1 VGILLEKAVTVALL
15 CLYLFSER
23 PPSGIAGFLATYA
36 VMSLV
41 VAFNRCNHRRIDRL
55 AAPVLAFGLSASAG
69 AAHAQG
75 APYVAPDSAIAAAA
89 GMAVR
94 SADACA
100 AVWPGYWHAGKPFGF
115 TRRADSTIF
124 VYVPAESPSA
134 PYGAVQGRWLPPE
147 LRGALHA
154 RRGYPDGFGGI
165 DVWFRVG
172 GTTMA
177 VTPAYHPSAEIVL
190 EMLYHEG
197 FHAHQWVHFTNV
209 PGARP
214 GFGGNLAPVRL
225 EGSPEAYEALAEAE
239 RQALA
244 AALVAPSRDSA
255 RSVLRSYLDLR
266 ERRAAL
272 APDAQAVERW
282 EEQREG
288 TADYVGKLCAAYAIG
303 AGREHARTRVRHA
316 LAERQPALARG
327 RPSKWRAYAVGAAL
341 GLLLDDLTG
350 DSWRGAVGA
359 GTTLD
364 AYLRGVLAG
373 S

>member
-1 VGILLEKAVTVALL
+1 MM
-15 CLYLFSER
+15 R
-23 PPSGIAGFLATYA
+23 H
-36 VMSLV
+36 
-41 VAFNRCNHRRIDRL
+41 HRRL
-55 AAPVLAFGLSASAG
+55 AVPVLAFGVNAAAG
-69 AAHAQG
+69 AAGAHAQG

-100 AVWPGYWHAGKPFGF
+100 AVWPGYWQAGKPFGF
-115 TRRADSTIF
+115 SRHADSTIF
-124 VYVPAESPSA
+124 VYAPAGA
-134 PYGAVQGRWLPPE
+134 PPPPYDAVRGRWLGPE

-154 RRGYPDGFGGI
+154 RRGYPEGFGGV

-172 GTTMA
+172 GATLA

-197 FHAHQWVHFTNV
+197 FHAHQWEHFTNV

-214 GFGGNLAPVRL
+214 GFGSNLAPVRL
-225 EGSPEAYEALAEAE
+225 AGSAEAYETLAEAE

-244 AALVAPSRDSA
+244 AALVAPSRDSV
-255 RSVLRSYLDLR
+255 RVVLRGYLDLR
-266 ERRAAL
+266 ARRAAL

-282 EEQREG
+282 EEQTEG

-303 AGREHARTRVRHA
+303 GGREHARARVRQG
-316 LAERQPALARG
+316 LAERQRALVGG

-341 GLLLDDLTG
+341 GLLLDDLEG
-350 DSWRGAVGA
+350 DGWRGAVGA
-359 GTTLD
+359 GTALD
-364 AYLRGVLAG
+364 AYLRGVLG
-373 S
+373 EQ